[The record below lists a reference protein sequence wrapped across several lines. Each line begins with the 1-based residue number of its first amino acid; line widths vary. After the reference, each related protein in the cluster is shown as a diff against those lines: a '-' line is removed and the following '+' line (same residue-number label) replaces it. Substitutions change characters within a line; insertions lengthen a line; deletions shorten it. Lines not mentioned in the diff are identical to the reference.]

1 MNLLAY
7 SRYQWADAKSKN
19 IMKTIKFT
27 CLALLISTLTGA
39 RGEPFRTDIN
49 PALLYYQAFLM
60 APKTMSDA
68 DWDYLGSK
76 AGREQK
82 LPERFGPILA
92 GYDNEFNLVREAA
105 QQKVPC
111 DWGID
116 LSPGP
121 ATPLPHLALVKAV
134 AVASRPRVMWDL
146 QHGDQIGARDDLLAA
161 FVLGRNAS
169 RDGTL
174 IGALVQQAVEALE
187 CATVAGNFGQFS
199 PETLKQLV
207 DGFDAAPARG
217 TVAAAM
223 MTEKL
228 LGPDWLADK
237 IRKLQRENPGNDTK
251 VMEGIHTDFERCGF
265 DFEFHGERGEKQDT
279 NVWQRIVIA
288 SGGTSDGLL
297 KLVSDMDPL
306 YPRLARIM
314 TLPLSESE
322 DQMQKF
328 DAEIRKSQNPLV
340 PVLFPNPVQGP
351 QRREFRSQAWLAMM
365 RAAVEYK
372 LHGEFGLKSV
382 MDPFGNGP
390 FAFQRFVFEGVD
402 RGFELKSAYTGLG
415 LPCALI
421 FVEKEGPPFYG
432 DGPHI
437 GQAVQP

>member
-1 MNLLAY
+1 
-7 SRYQWADAKSKN
+7 
-19 IMKTIKFT
+19 MKITKFKFT
-27 CLALLISTLTGA
+27 CLALLILTLPAA
-39 RGEPFRTDIN
+39 RGEDFRTDIN

-60 APKTMSDA
+60 APKPMSDA
-68 DWDYLGSK
+68 DADYFYSK
-76 AGREQK
+76 EGRSQK

-105 QQKVPC
+105 HQKAPC

-116 LSPGP
+116 MSPGP
-121 ATPLPHLALVKAV
+121 GTLLPHLALVKAV

-207 DGFDAAPARG
+207 DGFDAAPPRG
-217 TVAAAM
+217 TVATAI
-223 MTEKL
+223 MTEKSNHV
-228 LGPDWLADK
+228 DWLANK
-237 IRKLQRENPGNDTK
+237 IRQLQQENPGNDTK
-251 VMEGIHTDFERCGF
+251 VMEGIHTDLDRCGF
-265 DFEFHGERGEKQDT
+265 DFVFHGEHGEKQDA
-279 NVWQRIVIA
+279 NVWQRIFVA
-288 SGGTSDGLL
+288 SGGTSDGIL
-297 KLVSDMDPL
+297 KLVRESEPL
-306 YPRLARIM
+306 YLRLVKIM
-314 TLPLSESE
+314 ALPLPEYE
-322 DQMQKF
+322 DQVQKF
-328 DAEIRKSQNPLV
+328 DAEIQKSQNPFVQL
-340 PVLFPNPVQGP
+340 LFPNPVQGP
-351 QRREFRSQAWLAMM
+351 QRREFRSQAWLAMVH
-365 RAAVEYK
+365 AAVEYK
-372 LHGEFGLKSV
+372 LHGEAGLRSV
-382 MDPFGNGP
+382 MDPLGNGP

-421 FVEKEGPPFYG
+421 FVEKEGTPFYS